1 MPMEK
6 LESFPVHQDLGE
18 IKRRLHTEQCGDW
31 PRVKTLIETAQP
43 LIKPWATYKDSY
55 IESKLD
61 DAVII
66 DGIRL
71 TSRVLRKQ
79 LDKVNRAFPY
89 VISIGN
95 QLEEKIRDCGDILD
109 QYYLDTVG
117 NVALST
123 VQKYLECKLMSKYA
137 INGLSSM
144 SPGSLSDWP
153 IEEQK
158 PLFSIL
164 GDVET
169 AIGVTL
175 TENFLMVP
183 TKSISGIYFP
193 TDLPFYNCQLC
204 SRKNC
209 DSRKARFDKALA
221 REYNISEHQDIH

>member
-1 MPMEK
+1 MEK
-6 LESFPVHQDLGE
+6 LESIPVHQDLEE

-31 PRVKTLIETAQP
+31 SHVKTLIETAQP
-43 LIKPWATYKDSY
+43 LIKPWATYKVSN

-79 LDKVNRAFPY
+79 LDKINRAFPY

-123 VQKYLECKLMSKYA
+123 VQKNLECKLMSKYA

-175 TENFLMVP
+175 TENFLMIP

-193 TDLPFYNCQLC
+193 TDLPFYTCQLC
-204 SRKNC
+204 SRKDC
-209 DSRKARFDKALA
+209 DSRKARFDKTLA
-221 REYNISEHQDIH
+221 REYNISKHQDIH

>member
-1 MPMEK
+1 MEK
-6 LESFPVHQDLGE
+6 LESIPVHQDFEE
-18 IKRRLHTEQCGDW
+18 IKRRLHTERCGDW

-43 LIKPWATYKDSY
+43 LIKPRATYKDSY
-55 IESKLD
+55 IESKLED
-61 DAVII
+61 DVII
-66 DGIRL
+66 EGIRL
-71 TSRVLRKQ
+71 TSLVLRKQ
-79 LDKVNRAFPY
+79 LDKVNRVFPY

-95 QLEEKIRDCGDILD
+95 QLEEKIRDCGDFLD
-109 QYYLDTVG
+109 QYYLDTIG

-123 VQKYLECKLMSKYA
+123 AQKYLKCKLMSKYA

-175 TENFLMVP
+175 SDNFLMVP

-193 TDLPFYNCQLC
+193 TDLPFYTCQLC

-209 DSRKARFDKALA
+209 DSRKALFDKTLA
-221 REYNISEHQDIH
+221 REYNISKHQDIH

>member
-1 MPMEK
+1 MEK
-6 LESFPVHQDLGE
+6 LESIPVHQDLGE

-61 DAVII
+61 DAVNI

-79 LDKVNRAFPY
+79 LDKVDRVFPY

-137 INGLSSM
+137 NKWLVQYV
-144 SPGSLSDWP
+144 PG
-153 IEEQK
+153 
-158 PLFSIL
+158 
-164 GDVET
+164 
-169 AIGVTL
+169 
-175 TENFLMVP
+175 
-183 TKSISGIYFP
+183 ISV
-193 TDLPFYNCQLC
+193 
-204 SRKNC
+204 R
-209 DSRKARFDKALA
+209 LA
-221 REYNISEHQDIH
+221 D

>member
-1 MPMEK
+1 
-6 LESFPVHQDLGE
+6 
-18 IKRRLHTEQCGDW
+18 
-31 PRVKTLIETAQP
+31 
-43 LIKPWATYKDSY
+43 
-55 IESKLD
+55 
-61 DAVII
+61 
-66 DGIRL
+66 
-71 TSRVLRKQ
+71 
-79 LDKVNRAFPY
+79 
-89 VISIGN
+89 
-95 QLEEKIRDCGDILD
+95 
-109 QYYLDTVG
+109 
-117 NVALST
+117 
-123 VQKYLECKLMSKYA
+123 MSKYA

-209 DSRKARFDKALA
+209 DSRKARFDKTLA
-221 REYNISEHQDIH
+221 REYNISEHHDIH

>member
-1 MPMEK
+1 MEK
-6 LESFPVHQDLGE
+6 LESIPVHQDLGE
-18 IKRRLHTEQCGDW
+18 IKRRLHTERCGDW
-31 PRVKTLIETAQP
+31 PHVKTLIETAQP
-43 LIKPWATYKDSY
+43 LIRPQAAFRVSY
-55 IESKLD
+55 IEERLEN
-61 DAVII
+61 AVTV

-71 TSRVLRKQ
+71 ASHVLRKQ
-79 LDKVNRAFPY
+79 LDKVDRVFPY
-89 VISIGN
+89 VVSIGN
-95 QLEEKIRDCGDILD
+95 QLEEKIRGCGDILD
-109 QYYLDTVG
+109 QYYLDTIG

-123 VQKYLECKLMSKYA
+123 VRKYLECQLMSKYA

-169 AIGVTL
+169 AIGVTVTKDL
-175 TENFLMVP
+175 LMVP

-193 TDLPFYNCQLC
+193 TDLPFYTCQLC
-204 SRKNC
+204 PRKNC

-221 REYNISEHQDIH
+221 REYNISEHQDVH

>member
-1 MPMEK
+1 MEK
-6 LESFPVHQDLGE
+6 LESIPVHQDFEE

-43 LIKPWATYKDSY
+43 LIKPRATYKDSY
-55 IESKLD
+55 IESKLED
-61 DAVII
+61 DVII
-66 DGIRL
+66 EGIRL
-71 TSRVLRKQ
+71 TSLVLRKQ
-79 LDKVNRAFPY
+79 LDKVNRVFPY

-95 QLEEKIRDCGDILD
+95 QLEEKIRDCEDILD
-109 QYYLDTVG
+109 QYYLDTIG

-123 VQKYLECKLMSKYA
+123 AQKYLKCKLMSKYA

-175 TENFLMVP
+175 SDNFLMVP

-193 TDLPFYNCQLC
+193 TDLPFYTCQLC

-209 DSRKARFDKALA
+209 DSRKALFDKTLA
-221 REYNISEHQDIH
+221 REYNISKHQDIH

>member
-1 MPMEK
+1 MEK
-6 LESFPVHQDLGE
+6 LESIPVHQDLEE

-43 LIKPWATYKDSY
+43 LIKPWATYKDSN

-71 TSRVLRKQ
+71 TSRVLRKH

-158 PLFSIL
+158 SLFSIL

-183 TKSISGIYFP
+183 AKSISGIYFP
-193 TDLPFYNCQLC
+193 TDLPFYTCLLC
-204 SRKNC
+204 SRENC
-209 DSRKARFDKALA
+209 DSRKARFDKILA
-221 REYNISEHQDIH
+221 REYNISKHQDIH

>member
-6 LESFPVHQDLGE
+6 LESFPVHQDLEE

-43 LIKPWATYKDSY
+43 LIKPRATYKDSY

-61 DAVII
+61 DAIVI

-123 VQKYLECKLMSKYA
+123 VQKNLECKLMSKYA

-158 PLFSIL
+158 SLFSIL

-175 TENFLMVP
+175 TENFLMIP

-193 TDLPFYNCQLC
+193 TDLPFYTCQLC

-209 DSRKARFDKALA
+209 DSRKAQFDKTLA
-221 REYNISEHQDIH
+221 REYNISKHQDIH

>member
-1 MPMEK
+1 MEK
-6 LESFPVHQDLGE
+6 LESIPVHQDLEE

-66 DGIRL
+66 DGICL

-95 QLEEKIRDCGDILD
+95 QLEENIRDCGDILD

-123 VQKYLECKLMSKYA
+123 VQKYLKCKLMSKYA

-193 TDLPFYNCQLC
+193 SDVPFYNCQLC
-204 SRKNC
+204 PRKNC
-209 DSRKARFDKALA
+209 DSRKARFDKTLA
-221 REYNISEHQDIH
+221 REYNISKHQDIH